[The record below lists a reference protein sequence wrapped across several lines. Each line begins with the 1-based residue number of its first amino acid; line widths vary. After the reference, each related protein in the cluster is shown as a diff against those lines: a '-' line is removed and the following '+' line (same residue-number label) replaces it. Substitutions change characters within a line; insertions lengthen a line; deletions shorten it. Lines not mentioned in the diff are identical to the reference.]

1 MVSGACLRFQFFSE
15 VVNFYLD
22 VLDILRALV
31 LLVKGYNRCH
41 YLVNTIYANIFFS
54 FGKVLLS
61 FILMDRTHHAWH
73 WFSSLMEK
81 LFIKLVI
88 FRNNTEV
95 CLRKNRSFGIETG
108 FSGLRGNFILNWFL
122 VIYNAT
128 LVIFGTKIILS
139 ESLIYLISIYY
150 FLRCQLIETGAFVKF
165 LRIQSWF
172 YWTIILHF
180 YYFYLKFFIL

>member
-1 MVSGACLRFQFFSE
+1 
-15 VVNFYLD
+15 
-22 VLDILRALV
+22 
-31 LLVKGYNRCH
+31 
-41 YLVNTIYANIFFS
+41 
-54 FGKVLLS
+54 
-61 FILMDRTHHAWH
+61 
-73 WFSSLMEK
+73 MEI

-128 LVIFGTKIILS
+128 LVIFSTKIILS

-172 YWTIILHF
+172 Y
-180 YYFYLKFFIL
+180 